1 VWFRLFAGF
10 ISRFPDS
17 LPEGCPGSWAVL
29 HLPLST
35 FLPSFSMG
43 GFATR
48 PLPSFPSR
56 FRLVFVFSV
65 AGWFPAGATISS
77 PCLDFRDFRYYE
89 GSDSCLP
96 SPWQAGISAYS
107 ALLSDHPAPNHMV
120 CPCIALYVISA
131 YKMSFRLRPALAS
144 SPHWPCR
151 IGFVILR
158 AGLSPP
164 VALHPASRRRSY
176 LWLHSYDFL

>member
-1 VWFRLFAGF
+1 MWFRLFAGF

-35 FLPSFSMG
+35 FLPPFSMG

-120 CPCIALYVISA
+120 CPCIALYVIFSVQDEFQA
-131 YKMSFRLRPALAS
+131 SPCARKLAALAL
-144 SPHWPCR
+144 PNR
-151 IGFVILR
+151 IR
-158 AGLSPP
+158 YPAGWSFAAGCSPP
-164 VALHPASRRRSY
+164 RLTATQLPLATQ
-176 LWLHSYDFL
+176 L